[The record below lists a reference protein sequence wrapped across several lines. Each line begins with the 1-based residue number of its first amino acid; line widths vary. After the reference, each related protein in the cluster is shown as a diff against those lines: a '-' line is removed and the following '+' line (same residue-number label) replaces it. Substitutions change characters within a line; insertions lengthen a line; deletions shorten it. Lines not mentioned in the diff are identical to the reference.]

1 MLWSDL
7 FLTQYACR
15 PPHRRL
21 QRQVALK
28 ICADRSVK
36 LHMAL
41 SIGLRFISCKLYTE
55 RPPLQDQLPHVASRL
70 LSKSVQTGLWS
81 CTWRWVLVEQGS
93 LSSSKRVFQGEY
105 HVFCWINFTPRVSL
119 FSEYFCG
126 SNWFQ
131 LRVQVFIKCD
141 SETAIF
147 LHRECEETWT

>member
-1 MLWSDL
+1 MDWRTLRAGAAREARESCEQDTVRLFAAVKTLCSWGSGSVRIGTPKSVDMEAQDLFCRAYGLWSDL

-55 RPPLQDQLPHVASRL
+55 RLPLQDQLPHVASRL
-70 LSKSVQTGLWS
+70 LSKSVQTGL
-81 CTWRWVLVEQGS
+81 
-93 LSSSKRVFQGEY
+93 
-105 HVFCWINFTPRVSL
+105 
-119 FSEYFCG
+119 
-126 SNWFQ
+126 
-131 LRVQVFIKCD
+131 
-141 SETAIF
+141 
-147 LHRECEETWT
+147 